1 MSFDPQTVFAALHHT
16 IDQAV
21 GARLFTITVLDRKA
35 RLARR
40 AYTSHPTEYPVSGVK
55 PMRDDGWSEQV
66 IDRGETFIANTTSG
80 FSPYFADHALINE
93 LGCHSAM
100 NLPVT
105 DGGEV
110 IGTVNMLDVE
120 AHFTPERVA
129 RIEALVTEHKADLVR
144 AMRETP
150 MTA

>member
-1 MSFDPQTVFAALHHT
+1 MTIDPQSAFSDLHARV
-16 IDQAV
+16 DAAV

-40 AYTSHPTEYPVSGVK
+40 AYTSHPAEYPTSGVK

-66 IDRGETFIANTTSG
+66 IDRGETFVANTTSG
-80 FSPYFADHALINE
+80 FSPYFSDHPLINE

-100 NLPVT
+100 NLPVKEE
-105 DGGEV
+105 GEV
-110 IGTVNMLDVE
+110 IGTVNVLDVE
-120 AHFTPERVA
+120 QHFTPERVR
-129 RIEALVTEHKADLVR
+129 RIEALVDERKADLIS
-144 AMRETP
+144 AMRNTP